1 MVPALLLGVA
11 FLWECAHAA
20 AAAAAAAAVVPAVPP
35 PPPAAAAVVV
45 PAVPPTPPA
54 AAAVVVPAVPP
65 PSAAAAAAAAA
76 VVPAVPP
83 PPSVHGCYP
92 PYTQGKAYSISDWV
106 SASTTTTT
114 DVSYVACPPG
124 QGNCPLNGWR
134 QEGGITTS
142 ATHNYQCHSDIWCS
156 NSGYAPGSVYS
167 NVAWTKEMVVC
178 SVSEW

>member
-20 AAAAAAAAVVPAVPP
+20 SA
-35 PPPAAAAVVV
+35 
-45 PAVPPTPPA
+45 
-54 AAAVVVPAVPP
+54 
-65 PSAAAAAAAAA
+65 AAAAAAAAA

-83 PPSVHGCYP
+83 PSASAAAAAVVPAVPPPSVPGCYP

-134 QEGGITTS
+134 QEGGVSTS
-142 ATHNYQCHSDIWCS
+142 ATYNYQCHSDIWCS

>member
-20 AAAAAAAAVVPAVPP
+20 SAAAAAAAVVPAVPP
-35 PPPAAAAVVV
+35 P
-45 PAVPPTPPA
+45 
-54 AAAVVVPAVPP
+54 
-65 PSAAAAAAAAA
+65 SASAAAAA

-83 PPSVHGCYP
+83 PSVPGCYP

-156 NSGYAPGSVYS
+156 NSGYARGSVYS
-167 NVAWTKEMVVC
+167 NVAWTKEMVAC

>member
-20 AAAAAAAAVVPAVPP
+20 SAAAAAAAVVPAVPP
-35 PPPAAAAVVV
+35 PPP
-45 PAVPPTPPA
+45 
-54 AAAVVVPAVPP
+54 
-65 PSAAAAAAAAA
+65 
-76 VVPAVPP
+76 PP
-83 PPSVHGCYP
+83 PPSVPGCYP
-92 PYTQGKAYSISDWV
+92 PYTQGKAYSIYDWV

-142 ATHNYQCHSDIWCS
+142 ATYNYQCHSDIWCS

-167 NVAWTKEMVVC
+167 NVAWTKEMVAC

>member
-20 AAAAAAAAVVPAVPP
+20 SAAAAAAAVVPAIPPPSAAAAAVVPAVPP
-35 PPPAAAAVVV
+35 PPPSV
-45 PAVPPTPPA
+45 P
-54 AAAVVVPAVPP
+54 
-65 PSAAAAAAAAA
+65 
-76 VVPAVPP
+76 
-83 PPSVHGCYP
+83 GCYP
-92 PYTQGKAYSISDWV
+92 PYTQGMAYSISDWV

-134 QEGGITTS
+134 QEGGVSTS
-142 ATHNYQCHSDIWCS
+142 ATYNYQCHSDIWCS